1 MIAMLDIDAIDGVL
15 DMRAAID
22 LLEQALAHEAGG
34 GTSVSPKFTTDFTG
48 GAMRVLFAAD
58 SDAGYCAMKAYH
70 SIKGVGTRYVVLL
83 YSLASGELLAL
94 VDGRLITDLRTG
106 AASGVAARKV
116 PINGPVSV
124 GVIGSGNQARTQL
137 ESLATVYTIESAAV
151 YSPTA
156 ANREAFAREMSA
168 KLGVPVTPATSAEA
182 AVRGRRV
189 VTTASNARNAEPVLY
204 GEWLQDCRL
213 LCAVGN
219 TRRQFAELDL
229 QCFRN
234 AALVIVDSL
243 HAIDEAGELR
253 QATAAGELP
262 QNKRATLAQLVTGAV
277 AAPVKGMVV
286 FKSVGTALQDLAL
299 AAHYYE
305 VLAGRPGVVMA
316 PDVASLR
323 ARAPAATNTPK
334 R

>member
-1 MIAMLDIDAIDGVL
+1 MLDIGAITGVL
-15 DMRAAID
+15 DMRDAID
-22 LLEQALAHEAGG
+22 LLEKALAHEAGG
-34 GTSVSPKFTTDFTG
+34 GTSVSPKFTTDFAG

-83 YSLASGELLAL
+83 YNLGNGELLAL

-116 PINGPVSV
+116 PLDGPVSV

-137 ESLATVYTIESAAV
+137 ESIAAVYEISSATV

-156 ANREAFAREMSA
+156 INREAFAREMSA
-168 KLGVPVTPATSAEA
+168 KLDVPVTVAKSAEA
-182 AVRGRRV
+182 AVSGRSV
-189 VTTASNARNAEPVLY
+189 VVTASNARNTEPVLY

-229 QCFRN
+229 QCFRK
-234 AALVIVDSL
+234 ASLVIVDSL

-253 QATAAGELP
+253 QAAAAGELP
-262 QNKRATLAQLVTGAV
+262 ESKRATLAQLVTGAV
-277 AAPVKGMVV
+277 TAPAEGLVV

-305 VLAGRPGVVMA
+305 VLADRPGVVMA
-316 PDVASLR
+316 PNVASVR
-323 ARAPAATNTPK
+323 DRAPAA
-334 R
+334 RS

>member
-15 DMRAAID
+15 GMHDAID
-22 LLEQALAHEAGG
+22 LLEQTLAHEAAGN
-34 GTSVSPKFTTDFTG
+34 TSVSPKFTTDFDG

-58 SDAGYCAMKAYH
+58 NGSGYCAMKAYH

-83 YSLASGELLAL
+83 YSLVSGELLAL

-116 PINGPVSV
+116 PIDGPVTV
-124 GVIGSGNQARTQL
+124 GIIGSGNQARTQL
-137 ESLATVYTIESAAV
+137 ESLAAVYAIESAAV
-151 YSPTA
+151 YSPTQ
-156 ANREAFAREMSA
+156 ANREAFARAMSA
-168 KLGVPVTPATSAEA
+168 KLGIAVTPAASAET

-189 VTTASNARNAEPVLY
+189 VATASNARNPEPVVY
-204 GEWLQDCRL
+204 GDWLQDCRL

-229 QCFRN
+229 QCFRR
-234 AALVIVDSL
+234 AGFVIVDSL
-243 HAIDEAGELR
+243 HAIEEAGELR
-253 QATAAGELP
+253 QADAAGELP
-262 QNKRATLAQLVTGAV
+262 EARRATLARVVTGEVAV
-277 AAPVKGMVV
+277 PAQGLVI
-286 FKSVGTALQDLAL
+286 FKSVGTALQDLTL
-299 AAHYYE
+299 AARYHE
-305 VLAGRPGVVMA
+305 MLSGRPGVVMA

-323 ARAPAATNTPK
+323 AKLARPTAV